1 MLQNC
6 HILLESTRRAL
17 PSQLTCERIG
27 VGITL
32 GGEMVFPKLPDVAD
46 LQAQMR
52 PVILAPY
59 LLWAFIGDMWAA
71 TLELAMS
78 PVPPNDS
85 EDSNSR
91 RLR

>member
-17 PSQLTCERIG
+17 QLTCERIG

>member
-6 HILLESTRRAL
+6 HILLESTRRPL
-17 PSQLTCERIG
+17 PQ
-27 VGITL
+27 
-32 GGEMVFPKLPDVAD
+32 LPDVAD

-52 PVILAPY
+52 PMILAPY

-78 PVPPNDS
+78 PLPANDS
-85 EDSNSR
+85 EASR

>member
-1 MLQNC
+1 
-6 HILLESTRRAL
+6 
-17 PSQLTCERIG
+17 
-27 VGITL
+27 
-32 GGEMVFPKLPDVAD
+32 MVFPKLPDIAD

-52 PVILAPY
+52 PMILAPY

-71 TLELAMS
+71 TLELALS
-78 PVPPNDS
+78 PLPPNDS